1 MSCSSTTCSPTISFA
16 VPALPVPAF
25 SGARMAAFAI
35 PWLQF
40 PHAALETI
48 ARWQARRAGRLALL
62 ELDDHLLV
70 DIGFTREQMLRETRK
85 PFWR

>member
-1 MSCSSTTCSPTISFA
+1 MSCGSATCPPTISFA

-25 SGARMAAFAI
+25 AGARMAVFAI

-48 ARWQARRAGRLALL
+48 ARWTARRAGRLALL
-62 ELDDHLLV
+62 ELDDHLLA